1 MPSIEH
7 EILTYCA
14 DVDPDENQLQKLRG
28 GMSNPVD
35 MDRLIDLAVKEGLGG
50 FLYKGL
56 LKAGLMETINPHHK
70 QKLYTI
76 YYLTVRKNVKLLH
89 ALNTILDDLNQEGV
103 DITLLQGMALLQKVY
118 IDIGLRPMNDMDLWV
133 LPQNYQGLVDILSRQ
148 GFESNRLYPQTYRK
162 GEIVLD
168 IHTHLLWADRIKARE
183 YLLSKS
189 QEEIFR
195 STKSITTDGGKVRC
209 LGAPDHFLYLGL
221 HALKHNFERLLWLA
235 DIKSLTAQW
244 KQSDWDELLKRA
256 EELGHKKTLRYILYL
271 LTHLFDIRVPSEI
284 YSFLTK
290 WKPGYLEKR
299 ILHRRI
305 EGRSISTWAQLM
317 MISNGRRMRERFS
330 FFIETLFPRPEIL
343 RQVFANS
350 PQLSVRQLYWRRI
363 LQVVGLGRGS

>member
-1 MPSIEH
+1 MPSTEH
-7 EILTYCA
+7 KILTHCA

-50 FLYKGL
+50 FCYKSM
-56 LKAGLMETINPHHK
+56 LKAGLLETINPRYK

-89 ALNTILDDLNQEGV
+89 ALNTILDDLNHEGV
-103 DITLLQGMALLQKVY
+103 DITLLQGMALLQEAY
-118 IDIGLRPMNDMDLWV
+118 QDIGLRPMKDMDLWV
-133 LPQNYQGLVDILSRQ
+133 LPDNYQKLLDILARQ

-168 IHTHLLWADRIKARE
+168 IHTHLLWADRIRARD

-189 QEEIFR
+189 QDEIFR
-195 STKSITTDGGKVRC
+195 STKPIHIDGGQARC
-209 LGAPDHFLYLGL
+209 LGPQDQFLYLGL
-221 HALKHNFERLLWLA
+221 HALKHNFERLLWLV
-235 DIKSLTAQW
+235 DIKSLVAEW
-244 KQSDWDELLKRA
+244 KQSDWDELVQRA
-256 EELGHKKTLRYILYL
+256 QELGHKKTLRYILYL
-271 LTHLFDIRVPSEI
+271 LIHLFDIRLPSAVDA
-284 YSFLTK
+284 FLTN

-299 ILHRRI
+299 ILHKRI

-317 MISNGRRMRERFS
+317 MISNGRRMGERLS
-330 FFIETLFPRPEIL
+330 FMFETLFPRPEVL

-350 PQLSVRQLYWRRI
+350 PQLSVRQLYWRRVM
-363 LQVVGLGRGS
+363 QVIGLG